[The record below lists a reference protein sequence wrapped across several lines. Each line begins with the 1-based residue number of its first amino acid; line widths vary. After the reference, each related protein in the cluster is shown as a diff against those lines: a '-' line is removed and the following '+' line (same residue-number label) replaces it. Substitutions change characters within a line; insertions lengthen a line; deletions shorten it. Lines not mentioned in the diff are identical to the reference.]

1 MFKRNVRSRAYERV
15 FLGYFTR
22 YITCNCFFIVL
33 NDFRNNKNLKRNKRY
48 SKESD
53 DINKKEGKRVDYMS
67 IGMCF
72 GIAIGIFFI
81 RKFGSIAL
89 TYGILCGMLVGKLV
103 GVIVKRNF

>member
-1 MFKRNVRSRAYERV
+1 MLGEKRMKEF
-15 FLGYFTR
+15 FLDILPSILLVIVLFL
-22 YITCNCFFIVL
+22 VL
-33 NDFRNNKNLKRNKRY
+33 NDFNKNLKRNKRY

-53 DINKKEGKRVDYMS
+53 YINKKEGKRVDYMS

-72 GIAIGIFFI
+72 GVAISIFFI

-89 TYGILCGMLVGKLV
+89 TYGILCGMLLGKFV

>member
-1 MFKRNVRSRAYERV
+1 MLGEKRMKEF
-15 FLGYFTR
+15 FLDILPSILLVIVLFL
-22 YITCNCFFIVL
+22 VL

-48 SKESD
+48 CKESD
-53 DINKKEGKRVDYMS
+53 YINKKEGKRVDYMS

-72 GIAIGIFFI
+72 GVAISIFFI

-89 TYGILCGMLVGKLV
+89 TYGILCGMLLGKFV

>member
-1 MFKRNVRSRAYERV
+1 M
-15 FLGYFTR
+15 LGAEFMKE
-22 YITCNCFFIVL
+22 FFWDILPSIVLIIIFVIVL

-48 SKESD
+48 AKESD

-67 IGMCF
+67 IGMWV
-72 GIAIGIFFI
+72 GVAISIFFI

>member
-1 MFKRNVRSRAYERV
+1 MLGAELMKEFFLDILSSILLIIV
-15 FLGYFTR
+15 FV
-22 YITCNCFFIVL
+22 IVL

-48 SKESD
+48 AKESD

-72 GIAIGIFFI
+72 GVAIGIFFI

-89 TYGILCGMLVGKLV
+89 TYEILCGMLLGKFV